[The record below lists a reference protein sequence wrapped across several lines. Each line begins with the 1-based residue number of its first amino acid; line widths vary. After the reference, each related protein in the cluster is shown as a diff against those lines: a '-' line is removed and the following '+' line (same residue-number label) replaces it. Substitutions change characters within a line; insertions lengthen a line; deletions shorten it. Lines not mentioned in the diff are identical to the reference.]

1 MSLHTCLCA
10 SENKNFVSDMT
21 LPPLT
26 MTRLV
31 NCFSQ
36 TLQSI
41 CTRLTDPPR
50 LPLKFVRHV
59 AYHSNFIIGST
70 VGFTD
75 NCLTWEG
82 SHRTRSCP
90 RLLKTLHSVTVIKS
104 RRSRFLAV
112 CKNSFKVTIW
122 LQNIIIRKRKVN
134 INGLMQSL
142 YHEKLGT
149 INK

>member
-1 MSLHTCLCA
+1 
-10 SENKNFVSDMT
+10 MT

-50 LPLKFVRHV
+50 LPLKIVRHV

-75 NCLTWEG
+75 NCNLGGFT
-82 SHRTRSCP
+82 SHEILSATSQD
-90 RLLKTLHSVTVIKS
+90 TS
-104 RRSRFLAV
+104 
-112 CKNSFKVTIW
+112 
-122 LQNIIIRKRKVN
+122 
-134 INGLMQSL
+134 
-142 YHEKLGT
+142 
-149 INK
+149 